1 MTLEVFA
8 SRVDCHLSTASRLR
22 SGERLPSLT
31 LLARIGREFKLPL
44 PELVAQYE
52 KGRPAFA
59 KYLRTRVFEKPTR

>member
-1 MTLEVFA
+1 MTLEDFA

-31 LLARIGREFKLPL
+31 LLARIGREFELPL

-52 KGRPAFA
+52 RGRPAFA
-59 KYLRTRVFEKPTR
+59 EYLRTNVFDSPA

>member
-1 MTLEVFA
+1 MTLEDFA

-44 PELVAQYE
+44 NELIGHYE
-52 KGRPAFA
+52 RGRPAFA
-59 KYLRTRVFEKPTR
+59 KYLRTHIFDKP